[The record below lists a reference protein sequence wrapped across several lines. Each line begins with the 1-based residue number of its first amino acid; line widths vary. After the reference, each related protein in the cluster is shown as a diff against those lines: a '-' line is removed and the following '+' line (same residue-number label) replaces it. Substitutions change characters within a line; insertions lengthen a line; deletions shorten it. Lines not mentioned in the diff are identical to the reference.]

1 MDTPQK
7 SSLKRIIA
15 LVIIVLSC
23 IFFVL
28 SLAGVIGIWV
38 YNQPLTERAL
48 TTIETTSADLDGAA
62 AAIELSNT
70 ELISAQAQIDLL
82 NSKIRDCSLLAPIS
96 GTVLAP
102 EQPEK
107 LLGYFVREGE
117 PLCRI
122 GSIADRVRVKIAV
135 PPGWCQARNT

>member
-1 MDTPQK
+1 METAQK
-7 SSLKRIIA
+7 SSIKRIIS

-38 YNQPLTERAL
+38 YNQPLTERTL

-62 AAIELSNT
+62 AAIELSKA

-82 NSKIRDCSLLAPIS
+82 QAILE
-96 GTVLAP
+96 T
-102 EQPEK
+102 
-107 LLGYFVREGE
+107 LGVNAAED
-117 PLCRI
+117 L
-122 GSIADRVRVKIAV
+122 DR
-135 PPGWCQARNT
+135 